1 MSFSNLAQSKT
12 ISKMKLIGD
21 NVKAKLDDKGRVIV
35 PALFKKRLLAAE
47 VTSFVLK
54 KDNSSDCLLLY
65 PKNVWDD
72 KDDYLNSKLNDFDP
86 AHKLFKAEF
95 YRDTFELD
103 MDGSGRLN
111 LPKNMMEKVGIE
123 KELLVKG
130 SGTNLEFWKP
140 EVYEGEA
147 LSSEAFMK
155 LGKEIFGSDSN
166 L

>member
-1 MSFSNLAQSKT
+1 
-12 ISKMKLIGD
+12 MKLIGD
-21 NVKAKLDDKGRVIV
+21 NVIAKLDDKGRVIV

-54 KDNSSDCLLLY
+54 KDNSNECLLLF
-65 PKNVWDD
+65 PRSVWDEKD
-72 KDDYLNSKLNDFDP
+72 KYLNSRLNDFDP
-86 AHKLFKAEF
+86 QHKLFKAEF

-103 MDGSGRLN
+103 MDGNGRLN
-111 LPKNMMEKVGIE
+111 LPKKMLDKVGIE

-130 SGTNLEFWKP
+130 SGVNLEFWKP

-147 LSSEAFMK
+147 LSAEEFMK
-155 LGKEIFGSDSN
+155 LGKTIFGSDSN